1 MVAIDQGARIG
12 VIDWIMEQ
20 TKERWMVQVV
30 DERVYEGAMDKVEAV
45 DQGAEDG
52 TSNGLGS
59 NR

>member
-1 MVAIDQGARIG
+1 
-12 VIDWIMEQ
+12 
-20 TKERWMVQVV
+20 MVQVV

-59 NR
+59 NRRSDGW